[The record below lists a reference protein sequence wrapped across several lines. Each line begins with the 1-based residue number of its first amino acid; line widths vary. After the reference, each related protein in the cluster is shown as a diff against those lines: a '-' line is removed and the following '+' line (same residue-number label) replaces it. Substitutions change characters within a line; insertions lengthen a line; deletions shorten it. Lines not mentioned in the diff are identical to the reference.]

1 MFDFFDFFSKIKI
14 FKFIFLQEKKIFFAR
29 FFFAIQN
36 LSLLSISHIL
46 SACESVWGAVDS
58 RIDKCSFQ
66 KTYMLQTWLRW
77 EPEPGFVRI
86 FLARLCHFGELV
98 LGAGNL
104 ESKFLRQI
112 PLTYH
117 IKHSF
122 HFFFSVVSGIDPKN
136 ERKNHEK
143 VELSS
148 CRPSST

>member
-1 MFDFFDFFSKIKI
+1 M
-14 FKFIFLQEKKIFFAR
+14 
-29 FFFAIQN
+29 
-36 LSLLSISHIL
+36 
-46 SACESVWGAVDS
+46 
-58 RIDKCSFQ
+58 
-66 KTYMLQTWLRW
+66 
-77 EPEPGFVRI
+77 
-86 FLARLCHFGELV
+86 

-117 IKHSF
+117 IKHRF

-148 CRPSST
+148 CRPTDIYSISKPRLPKKLFQILKIEGALSNWGVYRSPYTLASAQDVLNRK

>member
-1 MFDFFDFFSKIKI
+1 
-14 FKFIFLQEKKIFFAR
+14 
-29 FFFAIQN
+29 
-36 LSLLSISHIL
+36 
-46 SACESVWGAVDS
+46 
-58 RIDKCSFQ
+58 
-66 KTYMLQTWLRW
+66 MLQTWLRW

-117 IKHSF
+117 IKHRF

-136 ERKNHEK
+136 ERKNHGK
-143 VELSS
+143 VGFSSFRPGSAPAQILNFWDFWDRLRLFGELVLGPEDLEYNSLRQITLTHHIKHS
-148 CRPSST
+148 LNIF